1 MVNYYQYLFNT
12 SNPSRMKEVV
22 ASVPCFVMEEV
33 NKVLNGE
40 LTKEEEVTALNQMD
54 PLKASGPD
62 GLPPLFF

>member
-1 MVNYYQYLFNT
+1 
-12 SNPSRMKEVV
+12 MKEVV
-22 ASVPCFVMEEV
+22 ASVPCSVMEEV

-40 LTKEEEVTALNQMD
+40 LTKEEEVTALTQMD